1 MGSGLFKNRILPFS
15 IVSLLFSTVSSIFLC
30 RGILS
35 FRDAYNKTSV
45 YKNTEIDFIVPS
57 PSEEQ
62 VGDLKSKSF
71 ISEVLPYYYT
81 KTTIACRDKNI
92 INNVMMFGSLSDI
105 KLSPYN
111 QNRCIDLTDE
121 EENSMV
127 VDYSFFSK
135 TKCNLG
141 DTASFSIN
149 GEILNFKITGIFEEN
164 AFYDNGAV
172 AVKYGDAIKNAI
184 MKNRTKNIPY
194 SGAYISA
201 SNKEECKNYLYE
213 KYKPLG
219 LLKERDEFNS
229 DEAYK
234 IYITGFYSTNY
245 SNEIVFVQQYS
256 SDDYLDS
263 QNLETLGYATLIS
276 NYIALPIVS
285 ILSTLIIDGRKKE
298 ISKTKQLIKNG
309 EDKKNVYK
317 YYLIP
322 HLVTLLLNNSVIC
335 VALLISRLNSSYI
348 RLLPCL
354 TLVFIELLIL
364 LLCFS
369 TSILISRRKVKS
381 LFDKR

>member
-1 MGSGLFKNRILPFS
+1 M
-15 IVSLLFSTVSSIFLC
+15 SLLFSTVSSIFLC
-30 RGILS
+30 KGILS

-57 PSEEQ
+57 PAEEQ
-62 VGDLKSKSF
+62 VSNLKSKSF

-81 KTTIACRDKNI
+81 KTTISCCDKNI
-92 INNVMMFGSLSDI
+92 INNVMMFDSLSDI

-111 QNRCIDLTDE
+111 QNRCIDLTGE

-141 DTASFSIN
+141 DTACFSIN
-149 GEILNFKITGIFEEN
+149 GEVLNFKITGIFEEN

-172 AVKYGDAIKNAI
+172 AVKYGDAVKNAI

-213 KYKPLG
+213 KYKPFG

-234 IYITGFYSTNY
+234 IYITGFNSTNY

-263 QNLETLGYATLIS
+263 QNLEIIGYATLIS

-298 ISKTKQLIKNG
+298 ISKMKQLIKNG

-335 VALLISRLNSSYI
+335 VALLISRLNSSYT
-348 RLLPCL
+348 RLLSCL
-354 TLVFIELLIL
+354 TLIFIELLIL

-369 TSILISRRKVKS
+369 TSILISRRKAKS